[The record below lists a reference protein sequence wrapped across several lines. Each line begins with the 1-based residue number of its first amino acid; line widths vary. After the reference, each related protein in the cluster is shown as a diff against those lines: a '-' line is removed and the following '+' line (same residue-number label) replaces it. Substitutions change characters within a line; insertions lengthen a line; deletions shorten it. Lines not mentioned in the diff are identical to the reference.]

1 MKPKSEVLQGTL
13 DLVVLQTLDTMGAM
27 HGYGIAQRV
36 QQVSRD
42 VLQLNQG
49 TLYPA
54 LLRLEQQGWIHS
66 EWGIS
71 ENNRRARFYSITRS
85 GRKQLATERANW
97 DRRRD
102 GAAAGSGRMMR
113 TLLLRIAGLFRRR
126 ALDRRLDEE
135 LRFHLDMETEA
146 NRRRGMTAQ
155 EAGLA
160 ARREFGGVEQTKEIY
175 RDRRGLPTI
184 ELLVRD
190 LLYGVRTLRRSPGF
204 TAIAVLSLALG
215 IGANTAQMLAAI
227 RRETQSFDGNLKIVS
242 LAAVSRLIEQS
253 IVEERLIAELSG
265 FFGVLALLL
274 AATGLYGVMAYAM
287 SRRAS
292 EIGLRM
298 TLGADR
304 RDVIRMVLRETLLLV
319 AAGVAVGLPVALAAG
334 RLVAAT
340 LAQLSASDPATLAGA
355 TLVLLLVALA
365 AGWAPAYR
373 ASRIDPLSALRQE

>member
-1 MKPKSEVLQGTL
+1 
-13 DLVVLQTLDTMGAM
+13 
-27 HGYGIAQRV
+27 
-36 QQVSRD
+36 
-42 VLQLNQG
+42 
-49 TLYPA
+49 
-54 LLRLEQQGWIHS
+54 
-66 EWGIS
+66 
-71 ENNRRARFYSITRS
+71 
-85 GRKQLATERANW
+85 
-97 DRRRD
+97 
-102 GAAAGSGRMMR
+102 MMR

-155 EAGLA
+155 EAGHA

>member
-1 MKPKSEVLQGTL
+1 
-13 DLVVLQTLDTMGAM
+13 
-27 HGYGIAQRV
+27 
-36 QQVSRD
+36 
-42 VLQLNQG
+42 
-49 TLYPA
+49 
-54 LLRLEQQGWIHS
+54 
-66 EWGIS
+66 
-71 ENNRRARFYSITRS
+71 
-85 GRKQLATERANW
+85 
-97 DRRRD
+97 
-102 GAAAGSGRMMR
+102 
-113 TLLLRIAGLFRRR
+113 
-126 ALDRRLDEE
+126 
-135 LRFHLDMETEA
+135 METEA

-155 EAGLA
+155 EAGHA

-175 RDRRGLPTI
+175 RDRRGLPAI
-184 ELLVRD
+184 ELVVRD

>member
-1 MKPKSEVLQGTL
+1 
-13 DLVVLQTLDTMGAM
+13 
-27 HGYGIAQRV
+27 
-36 QQVSRD
+36 
-42 VLQLNQG
+42 
-49 TLYPA
+49 
-54 LLRLEQQGWIHS
+54 
-66 EWGIS
+66 
-71 ENNRRARFYSITRS
+71 
-85 GRKQLATERANW
+85 
-97 DRRRD
+97 
-102 GAAAGSGRMMR
+102 MMR

>member
-1 MKPKSEVLQGTL
+1 
-13 DLVVLQTLDTMGAM
+13 
-27 HGYGIAQRV
+27 
-36 QQVSRD
+36 
-42 VLQLNQG
+42 
-49 TLYPA
+49 
-54 LLRLEQQGWIHS
+54 
-66 EWGIS
+66 
-71 ENNRRARFYSITRS
+71 
-85 GRKQLATERANW
+85 
-97 DRRRD
+97 
-102 GAAAGSGRMMR
+102 MMR

-175 RDRRGLPTI
+175 RDRRGLPAI
-184 ELLVRD
+184 ELVVRD